1 MKVRAAVEHPSA
13 EQAFSFDGF
22 CLIPRR
28 QLLLCNGERVKVGG
42 RALDILTLLVERAGE
57 LVSNAEL
64 EAHAWPDTFVHASNL
79 KVHIVSLR
87 RILRAA
93 SCDPHAILNVPG
105 RGYRFTRP
113 VLRQGRAHPLSGRSR
128 KSLRRSFDVLPRL
141 FGREEEIRSLVDAL
155 SVHPLVTVVGAGGVG
170 KTTLALAAAARVG
183 RRFEAAPC
191 FVDFSSI
198 DDPQLVVPSIAFELG
213 VRADRGDL
221 LGGIGDH
228 LRATPRLLILDN
240 CEHLAVAVA
249 AAADR
254 LASDLQGSAIL
265 ATSRE
270 PLRTRTEHV
279 RRLAPLACPEDGPRI
294 SVTEALRH
302 PAVALFVARAGEHGT
317 FSLRDDDEAASVSRI
332 CRRLDGLPLA
342 IELAATRLGTMRPAE
357 LLQRLQDGLEAIR
370 RDDAGVPPRQRTLIA
385 TLDWSYRL
393 LSAPESL
400 IFRFVAIFARA
411 FTMAD
416 AVAVLAPLGLS
427 EMDIL
432 VGVESMVAKS
442 FATVELRRGQPRYR
456 LFESMRGYGIAQL
469 DAGGERDRARL
480 LHARHILD
488 VVERAEEEWQWQVAD
503 EWVERHGAR
512 IDDLRHAIAWAFGA
526 TGDLTTGVRLAA
538 AAIPLWEAL
547 CSVDEAR
554 VRVAQALDAARS
566 LSGCDVRL
574 KAKLAL
580 RHAWTLTW
588 SQSRLPET
596 AAPWTECLDL
606 ARAAGDGEYELRAL
620 WGLATYETF
629 TGRSV
634 AAIDHLLEFDAL
646 AERAGDPSVR
656 PDGQRLLAIAR
667 AYVGE
672 VREGDEALERL
683 ARQVNRFEKQARVT
697 RFSIDRYCIVRSS
710 LAFTQWLR
718 GCTRSSLAAATQ
730 AVEAAVALDHPVS
743 LANSLVFAGV
753 PLALWTGQ
761 LDRAEAGLA
770 LLRTNRAIR
779 NTSVWPR
786 LARFFEASLGHA
798 RGERAGMADMRVR
811 LDELLETGFVTRAP
825 MYIAMLAEA
834 LLEQRRI
841 DEAGARLDDAER
853 RLTVYGERW
862 CHPELLRLR
871 GRVDAAR
878 GEGQAAERLFEAA
891 IEEASAL
898 GTLSFELRAAC
909 DLAGSLASR
918 GCRDAAVATLRRTSA
933 RFTEAGPETEV
944 GSARRLMESLR

>member
-1 MKVRAAVEHPSA
+1 MKVRAAVEPPSA
-13 EQAFSFDGF
+13 EHSFSFDGF

-28 QLLLCNGERVKVGG
+28 QLLLRDGERVRIGG

-57 LVSNAEL
+57 LVSNADL
-64 EAHAWPDTFVHASNL
+64 EAHVWPETFVHASNL
-79 KVHIVSLR
+79 KVHIVLLR
-87 RILRAA
+87 RILREA
-93 SCDPHAILNVPG
+93 SGDPQAIVNVPG

-113 VLRQGRAHPLSGRSR
+113 VARRGRAAPVSGRPR
-128 KSLRRSFDVLPRL
+128 KSVRRAFDALPRL
-141 FGREEEIRSLVDAL
+141 FGREEEIGRLMDAL
-155 SVHPLVTVVGAGGVG
+155 SAHPLVSIVGAGGVG
-170 KTTLALAAAARVG
+170 KTTLALATAARLG
-183 RRFEAAPC
+183 RRFEAPTC
-191 FVDFSSI
+191 FVDFSSL
-198 DDPQLVVPSIAFELG
+198 DDPQHVVQSITAELGLRADPGDPLGSIA
-213 VRADRGDL
+213 
-221 LGGIGDH
+221 DH

-240 CEHLAVAVA
+240 CEHLAAAIA
-249 AAADR
+249 AALER
-254 LASDLQGSAIL
+254 LAAGLQGSAIL

-270 PLRTRTEHV
+270 PLRTRMEHV
-279 RRLAPLACPEDGPRI
+279 LRLAPLACPADTSRI
-294 SVTEALRH
+294 AVAEALLH
-302 PAVALFVARAGEHGT
+302 PAVALFVARAGDCGT
-317 FSLRDDDEAASVSRI
+317 FSLRDDEEAASVSRI

-342 IELAATRLGTMRPAE
+342 IELAAKRLGTMRPAE
-357 LLQRLQDGLEAIR
+357 LLQRLQDGL
-370 RDDAGVPPRQRTLIA
+370 DAVGWGDAAVPARQRTLTA

-393 LSAPESL
+393 LSAPDSL
-400 IFRFVAIFARA
+400 ILRFVAVFAREFA
-411 FTMAD
+411 TAD
-416 AVAVLAPLGLS
+416 AVALLAPLGLS
-427 EMDIL
+427 EADIL
-432 VGVESMVAKS
+432 AGLESIASKS
-442 FATVELRRGQPRYR
+442 FATVELRQGQPCYR
-456 LFESMRGYGIAQL
+456 LFESVRHYGIAQL
-469 DAGGERDRARL
+469 DAGGERERARL
-480 LHARHILD
+480 LHARHLLE
-488 VVERAEEEWQWQVAD
+488 VVERAEEEWEWQVAY
-503 EWVERHGAR
+503 EWVGRHGAR
-512 IDDLRHAIAWAFGA
+512 LDDLRHAIAWAFGP
-526 TGDLTTGVRLAA
+526 TGTPSMGVRLTA
-538 AAIPLWEAL
+538 AAIPLWEEL

-554 VRVAQALDAARS
+554 LRVAHALDVARS
-566 LSGCDVRL
+566 LPDCDVRL

-588 SQSRLPET
+588 SQVRLPET
-596 AAPWTECLDL
+596 AVPWTECLDL
-606 ARAAGDGEYELRAL
+606 ARAAGDSEYELRAL

-629 TGRSV
+629 TGRTV
-634 AAIDHLLEFDAL
+634 AAIDHLRAFDAL
-646 AERAGDPSVR
+646 AERTGDPSVQ
-656 PDGQRLLAIAR
+656 PDGQRLLALAR

-672 VREGDEALERL
+672 VRQADEALERL
-683 ARQVNRFEKQARVT
+683 AHQVNRFEKQARVT
-697 RFSIDRYCIVRSS
+697 RFSIDRYCIIRSS

-798 RGERAGMADMRVR
+798 RGERAAVASMRTA

-834 LLEQRRI
+834 LLEQGRL

-853 RLTVYGERW
+853 RLALYGERW

-871 GRVDAAR
+871 GRVEVAR

-891 IEEASAL
+891 IGEASAL

-909 DLAGSLASR
+909 DLARSLAAR
-918 GCRDAAVATLRRTSA
+918 GCRDAAMGALTKTSA

-944 GSARRLMESLR
+944 GSVRSLMENLR